1 MSIFVPWAEDPPLR
15 CLFLRNMVLDAHIG
29 VFPHE
34 HGVTQ
39 RIRVSVYF
47 GVEEAKGPE
56 AYVDDLSSTVS
67 YEPVVQLVR
76 RIVCEKHVRLVET
89 LANQIANEVLCLDQ
103 RVRVVRVR
111 VEKLDAFEEIEGV
124 GVEIERRSVK

>member
-1 MSIFVPWAEDPPLR
+1 MSIFAPWAEDPPLR

-34 HGVTQ
+34 YGVTQ
-39 RIRVSVYF
+39 RIRVSVCF
-47 GVEEAKGPE
+47 GVEEVKGLE
-56 AYVDDLSSTVS
+56 ACVDDLSSTVS

-76 RIVCEKHVRLVET
+76 RIVREKHVRLVET
-89 LANQIANEVLCLDQ
+89 LANQIATEVLRLDQ

-124 GVEIERRSVK
+124 GVEIERRSLC

>member
-1 MSIFVPWAEDPPLR
+1 MSIFAPWAEDPPLR

-34 HGVTQ
+34 YGVTQ
-39 RIRVSVYF
+39 RIRVSVCF
-47 GVEEAKGPE
+47 GVEEAKCPE

-67 YEPVVQLVR
+67 YELVVQLVR
-76 RIVCEKHVRLVET
+76 RIVREKHVRLVET
-89 LANQIANEVLCLDQ
+89 LANQIATEVLRLDQ

-124 GVEIERRSVK
+124 GVEIERRS